1 MQPDLSFPTRDGTCI
16 PCIGSWILNHWMVKG
31 GNSGCFRDGEQSGRI
46 TFFDDPYIPAN
57 SKHLITM
64 TTTTIKRE
72 LVL

>member
-1 MQPDLSFPTRDGTCI
+1 
-16 PCIGSWILNHWMVKG
+16 MVTKD

-46 TFFDDPYIPAN
+46 TFYNDPYTSTN

-64 TTTTIKRE
+64 TMITIKRE